1 MLLVLL
7 PAVLGLDRYVMTDDS
22 MDGSLG
28 RGSVALAR
36 DVPPSDLRVG
46 DVVTFLPPGATQD
59 DQRVTHRIVAIE
71 SGVATTQGDDASRPD
86 PWSLP
91 LTDATYARVWVS
103 VPWIGYPFVIDG
115 GWVLL
120 AAGRRCRAHP
130 GRRGRA
136 LVAPEGGRDR
146 LGRSCRWAERPDH
159 RSERCAP
166 AHHTA
171 AYHRDMPQR
180 VLVVEDEEDIAFPLV
195 RTLEREGYDVHWVD
209 SGQKALD
216 DVAAHH
222 ADVVILDLGLPDM
235 DGLEVCRKARD
246 NGYDGAI
253 MIVTARAGELDRVVG
268 LDYGADDYM
277 AKPFG
282 LAELQ
287 ARVRALLRRTTAA
300 AAAAADG
307 VDGGLRI
314 DVAARRVFSGDD
326 EVPLTGKEFEVLNVL
341 VANKDKVVSRT
352 RLMAD
357 VWDENWYG
365 STKTLDVTIGRLRQK
380 LESVGVQ
387 EKVVAVRGVGFRLEG
402 TPSD

>member
-1 MLLVLL
+1 
-7 PAVLGLDRYVMTDDS
+7 
-22 MDGSLG
+22 
-28 RGSVALAR
+28 
-36 DVPPSDLRVG
+36 
-46 DVVTFLPPGATQD
+46 
-59 DQRVTHRIVAIE
+59 
-71 SGVATTQGDDASRPD
+71 
-86 PWSLP
+86 
-91 LTDATYARVWVS
+91 
-103 VPWIGYPFVIDG
+103 
-115 GWVLL
+115 
-120 AAGRRCRAHP
+120 
-130 GRRGRA
+130 
-136 LVAPEGGRDR
+136 
-146 LGRSCRWAERPDH
+146 
-159 RSERCAP
+159 
-166 AHHTA
+166 
-171 AYHRDMPQR
+171 MPQR

-195 RTLEREGYDVHWVD
+195 RTLEREGYDVDWVD

-216 DVAAHH
+216 DVGARH

-246 NGYDGAI
+246 TGYEGAI

-287 ARVRALLRRTTAA
+287 ARVRALLRRTNAQATPADAA
-300 AAAAADG
+300 IE
-307 VDGGLRI
+307 GGLRI

-380 LESVGVQ
+380 LESVGVT
-387 EKVVAVRGVGFRLEG
+387 ERVVAVRGVGFRLEA
-402 TPSD
+402 PAPHA

>member
-1 MLLVLL
+1 M
-7 PAVLGLDRYVMTDDS
+7 A
-22 MDGSLG
+22 
-28 RGSVALAR
+28 
-36 DVPPSDLRVG
+36 
-46 DVVTFLPPGATQD
+46 
-59 DQRVTHRIVAIE
+59 
-71 SGVATTQGDDASRPD
+71 
-86 PWSLP
+86 
-91 LTDATYARVWVS
+91 
-103 VPWIGYPFVIDG
+103 
-115 GWVLL
+115 
-120 AAGRRCRAHP
+120 
-130 GRRGRA
+130 
-136 LVAPEGGRDR
+136 
-146 LGRSCRWAERPDH
+146 
-159 RSERCAP
+159 
-166 AHHTA
+166 
-171 AYHRDMPQR
+171 QR

-195 RTLEREGYDVHWVD
+195 RTLEREGYDVAWVD

-216 DVAAHH
+216 DVAARH

-246 NGYDGAI
+246 SGYDGAI

-287 ARVRALLRRTTAA
+287 ARVRALLRRTNNSSSSGDPAA
-300 AAAAADG
+300 
-307 VDGGLRI
+307 DGGLRI

-402 TPSD
+402 NPSD

>member
-1 MLLVLL
+1 
-7 PAVLGLDRYVMTDDS
+7 
-22 MDGSLG
+22 
-28 RGSVALAR
+28 
-36 DVPPSDLRVG
+36 
-46 DVVTFLPPGATQD
+46 
-59 DQRVTHRIVAIE
+59 
-71 SGVATTQGDDASRPD
+71 
-86 PWSLP
+86 
-91 LTDATYARVWVS
+91 
-103 VPWIGYPFVIDG
+103 
-115 GWVLL
+115 
-120 AAGRRCRAHP
+120 
-130 GRRGRA
+130 
-136 LVAPEGGRDR
+136 
-146 LGRSCRWAERPDH
+146 
-159 RSERCAP
+159 
-166 AHHTA
+166 
-171 AYHRDMPQR
+171 MPQR

-195 RTLEREGYDVHWVD
+195 RTLEREGYEVHWVD

-287 ARVRALLRRTTAA
+287 ARVRALLRRTS

-402 TPSD
+402 SPSD